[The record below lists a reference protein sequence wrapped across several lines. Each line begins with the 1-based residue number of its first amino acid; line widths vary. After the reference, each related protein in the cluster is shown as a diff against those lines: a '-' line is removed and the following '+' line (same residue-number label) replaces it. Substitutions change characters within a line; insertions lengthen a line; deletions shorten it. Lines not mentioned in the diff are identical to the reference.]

1 MTVFWNFLKKQVKD
15 FYHFSDYAVC
25 QKFSPFFVLFF
36 SSSEVEG
43 TCVLASYSSSTLVE
57 AYGPKNSSWSVRNI

>member
-1 MTVFWNFLKKQVKD
+1 MTVFWNFLKKRVKD
-15 FYHFSDYAVC
+15 FYDFSDYAVC

-43 TCVLASYSSSTLVE
+43 TCVLASYSSSTSVE
-57 AYGPKNSSWSVRNI
+57 AWEAKNSPSTLR